1 MHPILD
7 NQWLTYNQA
16 LDIVKYLNAKNND
29 GKQFKLQSCCGA
41 LTIAGDT
48 SDTPSATITT
58 NHTCDMP
65 HCKKRVEMNESLNQP
80 SNPPDD
86 VEEEPKFGNSPN
98 IDGFIT
104 TGDVSPVGDPIVT
117 NNDKHD
123 NRIPVHI
130 FSESAE
136 VPWILPED
144 INNMKCLFESLDK
157 TLFIRLVGGFS
168 RGSNMRMYTPN
179 LISYPQV
186 YALVEKCMKPYI
198 QFVQKQYPALQHI
211 KLAALKSMPGAPSQY
226 STCNYRLHSDYAA
239 SVNSRPPHERPVSLM
254 VALDPFEFIYLKN
267 RTDRRRDLIT
277 QTIHKGQA
285 ISFTNYCLHAGGE
298 NKTSQVCYRIFAYM
312 ASDSSDIP
320 SGNVFQY
327 YWTGDGDPEDD
338 VIFNE
343 AVEAKS
349 ANELTAVSMFGR
361 RIVQLDKFGYE
372 SKPAKKK
379 QKANKKVTVKTVDNE
394 TMISDKMSMKVSNFT
409 KRRILFSV
417 LPFTFS

>member
-1 MHPILD
+1 M
-7 NQWLTYNQA
+7 
-16 LDIVKYLNAKNND
+16 
-29 GKQFKLQSCCGA
+29 
-41 LTIAGDT
+41 
-48 SDTPSATITT
+48 
-58 NHTCDMP
+58 
-65 HCKKRVEMNESLNQP
+65 KR
-80 SNPPDD
+80 
-86 VEEEPKFGNSPN
+86 
-98 IDGFIT
+98 
-104 TGDVSPVGDPIVT
+104 
-117 NNDKHD
+117 
-123 NRIPVHI
+123 
-130 FSESAE
+130 
-136 VPWILPED
+136 
-144 INNMKCLFESLDK
+144 LFESLDK

-327 YWTGDGDPEDD
+327 YWKGDGDKEDD

-379 QKANKKVTVKTVDNE
+379 QKVNEMVTVKTVDNE
-394 TMISDKMSMKVSNFT
+394 TMISDKMSMKVRNFT
-409 KRRILFSV
+409 K
-417 LPFTFS
+417 